1 MFEFYQSFE
10 EIKDELT
17 NYENN
22 YYYLFSANIERRSIF
37 LIEIFKNSN
46 IYLSKPYSN
55 TFNLFSF

>member
-22 YYYLFSANIERRSIF
+22 YYYLFSSNIEPRSIF

-46 IYLSKPYSN
+46 IYLSKRYSN